1 MKKIIV
7 LLICSLIFAG
17 ILAGC
22 SGTETPYAA
31 WADKETLTYS
41 VADASGADR
50 GEMTVVT
57 VRNPSDKTVG
67 GQEYSSADG
76 RTDITLTFDG
86 ITEKVTI
93 LMKKFSA
100 VAYSSEKTLAD
111 GSTETVTGYYS
122 GKYFYYSENGGAEQK
137 LKVGSS
143 AYLPGEFLYNFV
155 RCYPLESTPAS
166 MKIADIKEKRVATLT
181 TTLYGRTTL
190 TVPYPDG
197 SKEVSC
203 YAIAIGLAES
213 PQGKPIYAFYTPDS
227 ADYNVSGLSISPSKK
242 IPVKMI
248 ENDITY
254 ILTAIEVM

>member
-7 LLICSLIFAG
+7 LLMCVMLGAG
-17 ILAGC
+17 VLTAC

-31 WADKETLTYS
+31 WADEETLTYS
-41 VADASGADR
+41 VTDASGAER

-67 GQEYSSADG
+67 GTEYSSADG

-86 ITEKVTI
+86 VTEKVI
-93 LMKKFSA
+93 VLMKKFTA

-111 GSTETVTGYYS
+111 GSKETVKGYYS
-122 GKYFYYSENGGAEQK
+122 GKYFYYSENGGAEQR

-143 AYLPGEFLYNFV
+143 SYLPGEFLYNFV
-155 RCYPLESTPAS
+155 RCYPMESTPAS
-166 MKIADIKEKRVATLT
+166 IKIADIKEKRVATLT
-181 TTLYGRTTL
+181 TAVYGRTTL

-203 YAIAIGLAES
+203 YAIAIGLADS

-227 ADYNVSGLSISPSKK
+227 AEYNVSVLSISPSKK

-254 ILTAIEVM
+254 TLTAIEVM

>member
-7 LLICSLIFAG
+7 LLMCVMLGAG
-17 ILAGC
+17 VLTAC
-22 SGTETPYAA
+22 SGTEEPHAA
-31 WADKETLTYS
+31 WADEETLTYS
-41 VADASGADR
+41 VTDASGAER

-67 GQEYSSADG
+67 GTEYSSADG
-76 RTDITLTFDG
+76 RTDITSTFDG
-86 ITEKVTI
+86 VTEKVTV
-93 LMKKFSA
+93 LMKKFTA
-100 VAYSSEKTLAD
+100 VAYSSEKTFAD
-111 GSTETVTGYYS
+111 GSKETVVGYYS

-143 AYLPGEFLYNFV
+143 SYLPGEFLYNFV
-155 RCYPLESTPAS
+155 RCYPMESTPAS
-166 MKIADIKEKRVATLT
+166 IKIADIKEKRVATLT
-181 TTLYGRTTL
+181 TAVYGRTTL

-203 YAIAIGLAES
+203 YAIAIGLADS

-227 ADYNVSGLSISPSKK
+227 EEYNVSVLSISPSKK

-254 ILTAIEVM
+254 TLTAIEVM

>member
-7 LLICSLIFAG
+7 LLMCVMLGAG
-17 ILAGC
+17 VLTAC

-31 WADKETLTYS
+31 WADEETLTYS
-41 VADASGADR
+41 VTDASGAER

-67 GQEYSSADG
+67 GTEYSSADG

-86 ITEKVTI
+86 VTEKVI
-93 LMKKFSA
+93 VLMKKFTA

-111 GSTETVTGYYS
+111 GSKETVKGYYS
-122 GKYFYYSENGGAEQK
+122 GKYFYYSENGGAEQR

-143 AYLPGEFLYNFV
+143 SYLPGEFLYNFV
-155 RCYPLESTPAS
+155 RCYPMESTPAS
-166 MKIADIKEKRVATLT
+166 IKIADIKEKRVATLT
-181 TTLYGRTTL
+181 TAVYGRTTL

-203 YAIAIGLAES
+203 YAIAIGLADS

-227 ADYNVSGLSISPSKK
+227 AEYNVSGLSISPSKK

-248 ENDITY
+248 ENDIIYT
-254 ILTAIEVM
+254 LTALNVM

>member
-7 LLICSLIFAG
+7 LLMCVMLGAG
-17 ILAGC
+17 VLTAC

-31 WADKETLTYS
+31 WADEETLTYS
-41 VADASGADR
+41 VTDASGAER

-67 GQEYSSADG
+67 GTEYSSADG

-86 ITEKVTI
+86 VTEKVI
-93 LMKKFSA
+93 VLMKKFTA

-111 GSTETVTGYYS
+111 GSKETVKGYYS
-122 GKYFYYSENGGAEQK
+122 GKYFYYSENGGAEQR

-155 RCYPLESTPAS
+155 RCYPMESTPAS
-166 MKIADIKEKRVATLT
+166 IKIADIKEKRVATLT
-181 TTLYGRTTL
+181 TAVYGRTTL

-203 YAIAIGLAES
+203 YAIVIGLADS

-227 ADYNVSGLSISPSKK
+227 EEYNVSGLSISPSKK

-248 ENDITY
+248 ENDIIYT
-254 ILTAIEVM
+254 LTALNVM

>member
-1 MKKIIV
+1 MKKIIA
-7 LLICSLIFAG
+7 LLICALLFAG
-17 ILAGC
+17 IMAGC

-41 VADASGADR
+41 VTDASGADR

-57 VRNPSDKTVG
+57 LRNPSDKTVG

-93 LMKKFSA
+93 LLKKFTA
-100 VAYSSEKTLAD
+100 VAYSSETTHAD
-111 GSTETVTGYYS
+111 GSSETVVGYYS
-122 GKYFYYSENGGAEQK
+122 GKYFYYSENGGAEEK

-143 AYLPGEFLYNFV
+143 SYLPGEFLYNFV
-155 RCYPLESTPAS
+155 RCYPLESTPTS
-166 MKIADIKEKRVATLT
+166 MKIADVEGKRVVTLT
-181 TTLYGRTTL
+181 TALYGMTSL

-203 YAIAIGLAES
+203 YTIAIGLSDS
-213 PQGKPIYAFYTPDS
+213 PQGKPIYAIYTPDS
-227 ADYNVSGLSISPSKK
+227 EEYNVSGISISPSKK

-248 ENDITY
+248 ENDIIYT
-254 ILTAIEVM
+254 LTSLEVM